1 MGNKILK
8 KGNIKKTVNYFKR
21 NGIRRAFYAA
31 KERIAEEK
39 TADYFY
45 SEPTAELLTAQHKE
59 TESMPYLFSI
69 VVPVCEPKEDFFREM
84 IASVLKQSY
93 SKWELILADA
103 GNSGLARRVVDCV
116 VRETG
121 DARIKY
127 KRLAEN
133 KGISENTNA
142 GIALAAGDYIALL
155 DHDDFLA
162 PDALYYM
169 AVTLNRSLQHGIRPA
184 LIYTDEDKYESDT
197 HCYKCPYR
205 KQKFNLDLI
214 LSNNY
219 ICHFMAVERNLIKNL
234 QLRGKYDGAQDYDLV
249 LRVVGELLKETSALE
264 LEKNIVHIPQIL
276 YHWRCHAAS
285 TAENTESKSY
295 AYTAGKEALSD
306 FCERQGWA
314 AYVEH
319 SLHLGFY
326 NIIYAADILDIRKD
340 AGVVG
345 GRILNRRGRIC
356 AGMYDESGKLM
367 FAGLFKEY
375 TGGSTHRAA
384 LMQDC
389 AAVDIRCIR
398 VREELRELFREITGL
413 PYCEKFVKNSADGR
427 LMRIADVSGLQC
439 DEEGYRKLS
448 MTLCRAVNARGFQN
462 VWNPGMALKDNSV

>member
-8 KGNIKKTVNYFKR
+8 KGNIKKTVNYIKR
-21 NGIRRAFYAA
+21 NGIRRAFYAV
-31 KERIAEEK
+31 KERVAEEK
-39 TADYFY
+39 TTDYYY
-45 SEPTAELLTAQHKE
+45 SAPTKEILTAQHKE
-59 TESMPYLFSI
+59 MESMPYLFSI
-69 VVPVCEPKEDFFREM
+69 IVPVYEPKEDFFREM
-84 IASVLKQSY
+84 IASVLGQSY

-103 GNSGLARRVVDCV
+103 GNSGLARRVVDHV

-155 DHDDFLA
+155 DYDDILA
-162 PDALYYM
+162 PDALYYL
-169 AVTLNRSLQHGIRPA
+169 AVTLHHSLQQGIRPA
-184 LIYTDEDKYESDT
+184 LIYTDEDKYESDAR
-197 HCYKCPYR
+197 CYKYPHR

-219 ICHFMAVERNLIKNL
+219 ICHFMAVETNLMRNL
-234 QLRGKYDGAQDYDLV
+234 QLRGQYDGAQDYDLV
-249 LRVVGELLKETSALE
+249 LRVVGELLKETPALE

-276 YHWRCHAAS
+276 YHWRCHSDS

-295 AYTAGKEALSD
+295 AYTAGKAALSD
-306 FCERQGWA
+306 FCKTQGWEA
-314 AYVEH
+314 VVEN

-326 NIIYAADILDIRKD
+326 NIIYATDILDIRQD
-340 AGVVG
+340 VGVVG
-345 GRILNRRGRIC
+345 GRILNRRSRIC
-356 AGMYDESGKLM
+356 AGMYDENGKLL
-367 FAGLFKEY
+367 FAGLPKEY

-398 VREELRELFREITGL
+398 VKDELRELFREITGL
-413 PYCEKFVKNSADGR
+413 SYCEKFVKNTADGQ

-448 MTLCRAVNARGFQN
+448 MTLCRAVNARGFQI